1 MKKISQ
7 ASVIAVDCTEN
18 IKQTVRGLKNC
29 KEKLNFGAYI
39 LLTNRKPRNLPD
51 FIEYIR
57 IKKLENINQYNRF
70 MFLELYKY
78 FDTSHCLTI
87 QYDCDIL
94 YPEKWQDNWLEF
106 DYIGAPWLYKTNSYV
121 ANTGEHVRVGNG
133 GFSLRSKRL
142 CELPTKMGWELRQEQ
157 GFYNEDGNICCYWR
171 KEMLGQGIKYAPIG
185 VASEFS
191 YENLM
196 QENYGVKPFGYHKNK
211 PPVTWR

>member
-1 MKKISQ
+1 MD
-7 ASVIAVDCTEN
+7 VTLIAVDCTDRIRN
-18 IKQTVRGLKNC
+18 TLSVLKKASQQINF
-29 KEKLNFGAYI
+29 KEI
-39 LLTNRKPRNLPD
+39 VILTNRKPKLTKELPN
-51 FIEYIR
+51 FYIYKH
-57 IKKLENINQYNRF
+57 IKKIENINEYNKF

-87 QYDCDIL
+87 QYDCGIL
-94 YPEKWQDNWLEF
+94 YPERWQDNWLEF

-171 KEMLGQGIKYAPIG
+171 KEILGQGIKYAPIE

-211 PPVTWR
+211 PPITWR